1 MDDGCVYRR
10 ARRGE
15 ELMSKYVIEY
25 KGRKS
30 IVKFDSDLPFEMI
43 HDLGTLGPITVW
55 ENGVQIFDSK
65 PKAKNVKTSNSKK
78 ANASGKKSS
87 PKTKAPA

>member
-1 MDDGCVYRR
+1 
-10 ARRGE
+10 
-15 ELMSKYVIEY
+15 MSKYVIEY
-25 KGRKS
+25 KGKKS

-65 PKAKNVKTSNSKK
+65 PKAKNVKTPNPEKTDEGSAQKSKK
-78 ANASGKKSS
+78 
-87 PKTKAPA
+87 TQAPS